1 MVVDVE
7 NRYTY
12 LNMDEIKIAWQY
24 GKEKGTVSA
33 SIPPSGDG
41 KIRIPIANPD
51 KANELYLSFTDPRG
65 FVVDEYLIP
74 VGEQKQNE
82 LPQWLS
88 QPTKLKVGKKAYVI
102 SGKNFSCEISRLNG
116 QILSLK
122 KAGKEVLKGGPWLM
136 ALPLTGGGCYPNH
149 NANTPVYNDLC
160 SDWKAVEVKAHK
172 EESNVIVTVT
182 GSYKEFEG
190 SYRLTV
196 NANGELAVEY
206 QFKALQNVNPR
217 QWGLVF
223 EAPQD
228 YDRTFWRRK
237 GMWSVYPDDHISRP
251 TGTADLF
258 YQGLP
263 VQTNPRIQPSWSWS
277 KDFNELGSND
287 FRATRRNIWYA
298 GLCDGNG
305 HKVTACS
312 NGEQHWRSWLGK
324 DRICFLVAD
333 FVTAGNEMFLDGYY
347 APYRKPIK
355 SNDII
360 KGKVKL
366 RVE

>member
-1 MVVDVE
+1 
-7 NRYTY
+7 
-12 LNMDEIKIAWQY
+12 
-24 GKEKGTVSA
+24 
-33 SIPPSGDG
+33 
-41 KIRIPIANPD
+41 
-51 KANELYLSFTDPRG
+51 
-65 FVVDEYLIP
+65 
-74 VGEQKQNE
+74 
-82 LPQWLS
+82 
-88 QPTKLKVGKKAYVI
+88 
-102 SGKNFSCEISRLNG
+102 
-116 QILSLK
+116 
-122 KAGKEVLKGGPWLM
+122 M

-263 VQTNPRIQPSWSWS
+263 VQTNPRYNLRGRGARILMNWAAMT
-277 KDFNELGSND
+277 F
-287 FRATRRNIWYA
+287 
-298 GLCDGNG
+298 GLPAEIFGMQDC
-305 HKVTACS
+305 VTET
-312 NGEQHWRSWLGK
+312 G
-324 DRICFLVAD
+324 
-333 FVTAGNEMFLDGYY
+333 
-347 APYRKPIK
+347 IK
-355 SNDII
+355 
-360 KGKVKL
+360 
-366 RVE
+366 